1 MYGLERKSCH
11 HFFLCIEHI
20 EGSDPS
26 QHESVECRFELIFRT
41 FYLPLFSFL
50 LTDGIHIIFPRNRRL
65 QTFCKFSEHGGA
77 WTLVLTS
84 ASDSGWTREN
94 VKFRNTERPSLT
106 SDYSIL
112 GVVDKIT
119 KMEHFQ
125 VR

>member
-1 MYGLERKSCH
+1 MRALSAGSYIKEL
-11 HFFLCIEHI
+11 FFC
-20 EGSDPS
+20 S
-26 QHESVECRFELIFRT
+26 
-41 FYLPLFSFL
+41 FYSPLFSFL
-50 LTDGIHIIFPRNRRL
+50 LTDGIYTIIPRNRSV

-125 VR
+125 VRGCNSCKCSR

>member
-1 MYGLERKSCH
+1 M
-11 HFFLCIEHI
+11 
-20 EGSDPS
+20 
-26 QHESVECRFELIFRT
+26 
-41 FYLPLFSFL
+41 
-50 LTDGIHIIFPRNRRL
+50 
-65 QTFCKFSEHGGA
+65 
-77 WTLVLTS
+77 LTS

-125 VR
+125 VRGCNSCHGSTISFSGFPLLESQDSGF